1 MSTESAPGGLWPEG
15 YARVI
20 LDRVDSTMAEAAR
33 LAPNLACP
41 TWVMARHQTAA
52 RGRRGKVWEHPAGN
66 LAATLIYK
74 PDVTTAEAA
83 KRSFMAANALYET
96 LAIYIDRYRLSLKWP
111 NDVLLNGGKV
121 AGILLESAGRG
132 PFVDWLSI
140 GVGVNLTDVPTGLT
154 GPFPP
159 VSLKGEGG
167 PEVTPED
174 FLTVLAGN
182 FATQEGKLSAFGFT
196 RIREDWLRHAA
207 RLGEVITARTGKD
220 VIKGIFDTV
229 DEDGNLVLITGMGPR
244 AIPAADVF
252 F

>member
-1 MSTESAPGGLWPEG
+1 MSTEANPGGLWPEG

-20 LDRVDSTMAEAAR
+20 LDSVDSTMAEAVR
-33 LAPNLACP
+33 RAPDLHGP
-41 TWVMARHQTAA
+41 TWIMARAQTAA
-52 RGRRGKVWEHPAGN
+52 RGRRGRPWVHPAGN

-74 PDVTTAEAA
+74 PDVTAPEAA

-96 LAIYIDRYRLSLKWP
+96 LAIYIDRTMLSLKWP

-132 PFVDWLSI
+132 PFVDWLAV
-140 GVGVNLTDVPTGLT
+140 GVGVNLAAVPTGIT
-154 GPFPP
+154 AAFPP
-159 VSLKGEGG
+159 VSLQGEGG
-167 PEVTPED
+167 ETVAPED

-182 FATQEGKLSAFGFT
+182 YATQEGKLAALGFT

-244 AIPAADVF
+244 AISAADVF